1 MCEMVKEGYVDMK
14 IQAVLIDGFKNLSN
28 VRISFDNITALVAL
42 NNFGKSNVL
51 SGIDFGFSFMKAS
64 IEDKKDMMSNSQLI
78 PGNCNLIGRNY
89 KYEMEVAADIDGR
102 EYLVQYGYEF

>member
-1 MCEMVKEGYVDMK
+1 MVKEGYVDMK

-51 SGIDFGFSFMKAS
+51 SGIDFGLDFIKAS
-64 IEDKKDMMSNSQLI
+64 IEDKKDMMSNSNLI
-78 PGNCNLIGRNY
+78 PINCNMIGRNY
-89 KYEMEVAADIDGR
+89 KYEMEVHYSVWVR
-102 EYLVQYGYEF
+102 V